1 MRRLVSAFAIS
12 ALLMIGHASAAR
24 AADASSAAET
34 PVSRCPICGR
44 ANNESTPY
52 PEKAAVTFV
61 RGATNTVFGWT
72 ELLMQPAAEA
82 ERSGNLAIGM
92 GKGVQ
97 HAVSRTASGLGELCT
112 FWVPKHG
119 EAARPLVRDC
129 PLCMRP
135 MSAQQPKA
143 ARDATTR
150 PADTRSAAAAH

>member
-1 MRRLVSAFAIS
+1 MRRLVSTFVIS
-12 ALLMIGHASAAR
+12 ALLMIGCASTAR
-24 AADASSAAET
+24 AADTSNASET

-97 HAVSRTASGLGELCT
+97 HAVSRTASGLGELFT
-112 FWVPKHG
+112 FWMPKHG
-119 EAARPLVRDC
+119 EGARPLVRDC

-135 MSAQQPKA
+135 MPTQQPKA
-143 ARDATTR
+143 AHDSTTR
-150 PADTRSAAAAH
+150 TPENRSAAAAH